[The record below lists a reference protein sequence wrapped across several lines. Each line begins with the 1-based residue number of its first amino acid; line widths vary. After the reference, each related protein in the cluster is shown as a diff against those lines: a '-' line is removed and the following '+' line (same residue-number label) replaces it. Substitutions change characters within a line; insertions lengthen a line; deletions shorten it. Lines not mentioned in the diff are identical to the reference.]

1 MPTVGAQ
8 RLTPYVQR
16 IFEAFDV
23 PGAVALRVSQS
34 LVLSNLK
41 GHDSHGV
48 IRVIQYA
55 DWLSRGWIDPE
66 AELEV
71 LLDDGAILMTDGHYG
86 FGQYIGRQA
95 TQRAVAKTQQLG
107 ACILTLRRS
116 AHLGRIGEFAEL
128 AAGEGL
134 VLFSFTNTHG
144 GGVLVAPHG
153 GCERRLGSNPLTAAV
168 PIEGGE
174 AIIMDIATSSTAEGK
189 LKVAR
194 ARGEEVPP
202 GLFLNGQGQFSTRS
216 EDFYGEPPGV
226 LLPMSEHKGFG
237 LSIFA
242 EIFAGALTGGSCARP
257 DQARVA
263 NGWFALF
270 VDPARFSGQEF
281 FGEECSRFRDWVK
294 SSRLRDGF
302 AEVLMPGEPEART
315 FERRSREGISVE
327 DETWTKIAAIASA
340 AGVQVPPA

>member
-1 MPTVGAQ
+1 MPTVDA
-8 RLTPYVQR
+8 RVLTRFVQR
-16 IFEAFDV
+16 IFEAHDV
-23 PGAVALRVSQS
+23 RSAVAQQVARS

-48 IRVIQYA
+48 IRTIQYV
-55 DWLSRGWIDPE
+55 DWLSRGWINPE

-95 TQRAVAKTQQLG
+95 TGRAIEKTQQLG
-107 ACILTLRRS
+107 VCVLTLRRS

-128 AAGEGL
+128 AAGAGL
-134 VLFSFTNTHG
+134 VHFSFTNVHG

-153 GCERRLGSNPLTAAV
+153 GRERRLSANPVTAAA
-168 PIEGGE
+168 PLEGGE
-174 AIIMDIATSSTAEGK
+174 AIIMDIATSTIAEGK

-194 ARGEEVPP
+194 ARREEVAP
-202 GLFLNGQGQFSTRS
+202 GLFLNGQGQPSTRP
-216 EDFYGEPPGV
+216 EEFYAEPPGA
-226 LLPMSEHKGFG
+226 LLPMAEHKGFA

-242 EIFAGALTGGSCARP
+242 EIFAGALAGGSCSRP
-257 DQARVA
+257 DQPRVA

-270 VDPARFSGQEF
+270 VDPTRFSGQEF
-281 FGEECSRFRDWVK
+281 FGEECSRFRNWVK
-294 SSRLRDGF
+294 SSRLRNGF
-302 AEVLMPGEPEART
+302 SEVLMPGEPEARM

-327 DETWTKIAAIASA
+327 DETWSKIAAIASD